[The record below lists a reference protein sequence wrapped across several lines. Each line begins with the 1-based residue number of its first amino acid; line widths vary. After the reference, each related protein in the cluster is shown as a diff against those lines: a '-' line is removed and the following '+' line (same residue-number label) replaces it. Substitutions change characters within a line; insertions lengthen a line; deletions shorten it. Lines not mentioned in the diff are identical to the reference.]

1 MSHEVFTLE
10 ELAKHL
16 GRDRRELEKLVSRGR
31 MPGRKVGGTWQFH
44 SMEITRWL
52 EKEMRE
58 YSSAELRNV
67 EVSQDSTTVCDTL
80 PVTSI
85 MHADLVQVPL
95 QARTRRSVLESM
107 IEVAGRTWQ
116 VWSPADILSAVL
128 QREELFST
136 AYPGGVAIPH
146 PRNPL
151 PEAHGESLIAF
162 GRTFSGIPF
171 GAASGGLTDL
181 FFLVLC
187 HDSRSHLR
195 IIARLGRMFQLPGFL
210 DQLRECDDSVVA
222 FEAIRAA
229 DEEVAQS
236 DRP

>member
-1 MSHEVFTLE
+1 MSHEVFTLD
-10 ELAKHL
+10 ELATHL
-16 GRDRRELEKLVSRGR
+16 GRDRREIEKLVNRGR
-31 MPGRKVGGTWQFH
+31 LPGRKVGGNWQFH
-44 SMEITRWL
+44 SMEVTRWL

-85 MHADLVQVPL
+85 LHPDTVQVPL
-95 QARTRRSVLESM
+95 EARTRRSVLESL

-116 VWSPADILSAVL
+116 VWSPADILNAVL

-151 PEAHGESLIAF
+151 PEAHGESLVAF
-162 GRTFSGIPF
+162 GRTLSGIPF
-171 GAASGGLTDL
+171 GATSGGLTDL

-195 IIARLGRMFQLPGFL
+195 IVARLGRMFQLPDFF
-210 DQLRECDDSVVA
+210 DRLRKADDSTSTYDV
-222 FEAIRAA
+222 ICAA
-229 DEEVAQS
+229 DEEVARF
-236 DRP
+236 DRG

>member
-1 MSHEVFTLE
+1 MSHEVFSLE

-95 QARTRRSVLESM
+95 QARTRRSVLESL

-116 VWSPADILSAVL
+116 VWSPADIMTAVL

-151 PEAHGESLIAF
+151 PDAHGESLIAY

-171 GAASGGLTDL
+171 GAASGGLTDI

-210 DQLRECDDSVVA
+210 DLLRECDDSAAA
-222 FEAIRAA
+222 FDAIRAA

-236 DRP
+236 DR

>member
-10 ELAKHL
+10 ELARHL

-31 MPGRKVGGTWQFH
+31 MPGRKVAGSWQFH

-52 EKEMRE
+52 EKEMRD
-58 YSSAELRNV
+58 YSNAELRNV
-67 EVSQDSTTVCDTL
+67 EVSQDSTAVCDTL

-85 MHADLVQVPL
+85 LQADLVQVPL
-95 QARTRRSVLESM
+95 EARTRRSVLESL

-116 VWSPADILSAVL
+116 IWSPADILTAVL
-128 QREELFST
+128 QREELFAT

-151 PEAHGESLIAF
+151 PDAHGESLIAF

-210 DQLRECDDSVVA
+210 DQLRECDDSMSA
-222 FEAIRAA
+222 FETIRAA

-236 DRP
+236 DR